1 MTEKKIVPIAHFDLK
16 NIDPQ
21 QRFCL
26 WRESISVIFEVALKP
41 EDPAA
46 AFHAS
51 INSYHLS
58 SLLLATC
65 TSQQQFFNRPQR
77 LINIDNLDHFLL
89 QLYIKGESSGQWGKR
104 SNSTVQTGDL
114 VLLDLSQS
122 VESFTS
128 DFSNMTLVIP
138 RSILQQYL
146 PEPEKYHGCIL
157 PRDNTFNRLLCT
169 HLFSLM
175 DIVPQLSIEDATI
188 AAEGVAYLVSH
199 YFRQLSPAPDSLNFQ
214 SPLREGIRYYIQ
226 QNITNP
232 HLTPETIAAY
242 FKISRSYLYRL
253 FESEKGICHYI
264 QQQRLRLAFR
274 QLRND
279 TRHQLR
285 IGNLA
290 FSLGFSSES
299 HFCRSFQQM
308 FGMTPSAARDC
319 AMVSAKNTALTDPKH
334 PDRCYEDWV
343 RHL

>member
-1 MTEKKIVPIAHFDLK
+1 MTEKKTVPITSFDLK

-41 EDPAA
+41 EDQAE
-46 AFHAS
+46 AFHAN

-58 SLLLATC
+58 SLVLATC

-89 QLYIKGESSGQWGKR
+89 QLYIKGGSSGQWGRR

-122 VESFTS
+122 VESFTR

-157 PRDNTFNRLLCT
+157 PQDNAFNRLLCT

-175 DIVPQLSIEDATI
+175 AIVPQLGIEDAAI
-188 AAEGVAYLVSH
+188 AAEGVAYLAGH
-199 YFRQLSPAPDSLNFQ
+199 YFRQLSPAPDALQFQ
-214 SPLREGIRYYIQ
+214 NPLREGIRYYIQ
-226 QNITNP
+226 QNITSP
-232 HLTPETIAAY
+232 HLAPETIAAH

-279 TRHQLR
+279 PRHQLR

-319 AMVSAKNTALTDPKH
+319 AMATAKNTAFTDPKQ